1 MTENKYK
8 ILDLKNGQY
17 VEIITA
23 NGEVVNSPFGKIFPT
38 YGHALS
44 YLYECQKISIN
55 NQRFFRLDRFQVE
68 ELKLMRIGSLTVNET
83 IQGEIMSDPDSDEK
97 IGWLKSILKQS
108 VLDGFNTMQS
118 DFLNFVLTY
127 DKYEPI
133 MSEIVPPHIIQCID
147 EFKTVGILSC
157 DLDLFGSVSLT
168 ASEKQHKMFDIDG
181 LFKRRTEKASK

>member
-38 YGHALS
+38 YGHAIS
-44 YLYECQKISIN
+44 YLYERQKLTIN
-55 NQRFFRLDRFQVE
+55 NQRFLRLDRFQVE
-68 ELKLMRIGSLTVNET
+68 ELKLMKIGSMKVNDT
-83 IQGEIMSDPDSDEK
+83 IQLQIMSEPDSDEK

-108 VLDGFNTMQS
+108 VLDGFNIMQPE
-118 DFLNFVLTY
+118 FLNFVLTY

-133 MSEIVPPHIIQCID
+133 MSEIVPPHIVQCID
-147 EFKTVGILSC
+147 EFKTDGILSC
-157 DLDLFGSVSLT
+157 DLDLLGSISLT
-168 ASEKQHKMFDIDG
+168 ASEKQHRMYDIEG
-181 LFKRRTEKASK
+181 LFTRRTEKASK